1 MIICY
6 ITVYFFRFL
15 LGFYTS
21 RLILTNTLVANG
33 RLLAIKVC
41 FTQSLAVLFVSI
53 SIFVMFGGF
62 SALSALMGGL
72 ICILPSGVFALLA
85 FRYSG
90 ASQNEQVVRSFSQG
104 SKLKLALTVILGVM
118 AFKWLQLDPLPLFGT
133 FIVATVAQWIAL
145 ANIKEF

>member
-1 MIICY
+1 M
-6 ITVYFFRFL
+6 
-15 LGFYTS
+15 S
-21 RLILTNTLVANG
+21 NTLVAKG

-41 FTQSLAVLFVSI
+41 VYQSLTVLFVSTC
-53 SIFVMFGGF
+53 IFVIFDSF

-104 SKLKLALTVILGVM
+104 SKLKLVLTIILCVM
-118 AFKWLQLDPLPLFGT
+118 AFKWWQLEPLPLFGA
-133 FIVATVAQWIAL
+133 FIMATVAQWIAL
-145 ANIKEF
+145 ATLKEF